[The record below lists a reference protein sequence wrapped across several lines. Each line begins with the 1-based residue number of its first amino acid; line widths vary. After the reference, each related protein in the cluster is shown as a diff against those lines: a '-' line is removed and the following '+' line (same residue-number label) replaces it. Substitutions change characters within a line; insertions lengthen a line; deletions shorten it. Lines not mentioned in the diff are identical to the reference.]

1 MCLDIEILPFR
12 INEISVCIVNIYI
25 LFYECLK
32 FYLYAL
38 FYHMVLRFGLT
49 KDHELEP
56 PIYNLNICLS
66 FMYLK
71 VYNNKLCLICLT
83 FHM

>member
-1 MCLDIEILPFR
+1 MFK
-12 INEISVCIVNIYI
+12 V
-25 LFYECLK
+25 LFICT
-32 FYLYAL
+32 
-38 FYHMVLRFGLT
+38 FYHMELKFGLT
-49 KDHELEP
+49 KDHELEL

-71 VYNNKLCLICLT
+71 VHNNKLCLICLN